1 MYDRLLKKPLEG
13 NHSFFLFGPR
23 GTGKTTWIKQYLPD
37 ALYIDLLDS
46 RNYTDLLA
54 KPERLEKRIPPG
66 FNGWIVLDEIQ
77 RIPPLLHEVHR
88 LIENRGNR
96 FVLTGSSA
104 RGLRRH
110 GTNLLAG
117 RAFTYYLHPLT
128 AFELGPVYDIDRA
141 LRYGLL
147 PTVWNEET
155 ESEKYLES
163 YVRAYLEQEILF
175 EGLARNLGAFSRFLE
190 SASFSQ
196 GSILNISNLAKDAM
210 IERRTVSNYFD
221 LLEDLLLGV
230 RIPPFAKRSARR
242 LTMHP
247 KFYFFDTGIYRT
259 IRPKGPLDSPG
270 EIGGVSLEALVFQ
283 ELRAVVDYAGRGD
296 RIHYW
301 HTASGREVDF
311 IVYGPNTF
319 RGIEVKQSGTVRRS
333 DLSGLA
339 AFKSDY
345 PEARLYLLY
354 GGDHREYHDGVEVI
368 PVTEALRVLPSIIY
382 PDID

>member
-1 MYDRLLKKPLEG
+1 
-13 NHSFFLFGPR
+13 
-23 GTGKTTWIKQYLPD
+23 
-37 ALYIDLLDS
+37 
-46 RNYTDLLA
+46 
-54 KPERLEKRIPPG
+54 
-66 FNGWIVLDEIQ
+66 
-77 RIPPLLHEVHR
+77 
-88 LIENRGNR
+88 
-96 FVLTGSSA
+96 
-104 RGLRRH
+104 
-110 GTNLLAG
+110 
-117 RAFTYYLHPLT
+117 
-128 AFELGPVYDIDRA
+128 
-141 LRYGLL
+141 
-147 PTVWNEET
+147 
-155 ESEKYLES
+155 
-163 YVRAYLEQEILF
+163 
-175 EGLARNLGAFSRFLE
+175 
-190 SASFSQ
+190 
-196 GSILNISNLAKDAM
+196 M

-221 LLEDLLLGV
+221 LLEDLLLSV
-230 RIPPFAKRSARR
+230 RISPFAKRSARR

-270 EIGGVSLEALVFQ
+270 EIGGVSLESLVFQ

-354 GGDHREYHDGVEVI
+354 GGDHREYHDGIEVI